1 MDLLM
6 HLFDRYRLHEDRPNQ
21 RDGVDA
27 GWRLRFAFGCEW
39 PGAAHRER

>member
-1 MDLLM
+1 MM
-6 HLFDRYRLHEDRPNQ
+6 CSSNQAPNQ

-27 GWRLRFAFGCEW
+27 GWHLLFEFGCEW